1 MRIGLAFQLFFK
13 ALAGGKTADALQ
25 AVLQGKSVE
34 SKPAA
39 VGLPSPEAK
48 AKPEAKVKLETQ
60 SVPKPAPSSQSE
72 AITLLAT
79 LQREARLIDLV
90 QEPLEQYSDAQ
101 VGAAARDVLRDTRKV
116 LERICGLKPLLAETE
131 GSNVEIPA
139 DASPMRWKISGS
151 STAAKQ
157 GTVVHPGWQ
166 ATHCQLPQWNGTTAD
181 ALVIAPA
188 EVDLNA

>member
-13 ALAGGKTADALQ
+13 ALAGGKTADDLQ

-34 SKPAA
+34 SKPAN
-39 VGLPSPEAK
+39 LPSPEV
-48 AKPEAKVKLETQ
+48 KPAPEPKPI
-60 SVPKPAPSSQSE
+60 PKPAPPPQSE

-90 QEPLEQYSDAQ
+90 QEPLEQYPDAQ

-116 LERICGLKPLLAETE
+116 LERICGIQPLLAEAE
-131 GSNVEIPA
+131 GTKVEVPA
-139 DASPMRWKISGS
+139 DASPMRWKISGAF
-151 STAAKQ
+151 STSKR

-166 ATHCQLPQWNGTTAD
+166 ATRCQLPQWNGTTAD

-188 EVDLNA
+188 EVDINA

>member
-39 VGLPSPEAK
+39 AGLPSPEAK
-48 AKPEAKVKLETQ
+48 ATAEPKP
-60 SVPKPAPSSQSE
+60 VPKPAAPSQSE

-90 QEPLEQYSDAQ
+90 QEPLEQYPDAQ

-116 LERICGLKPLLAETE
+116 LERICGIKPLLSEVE
-131 GSNVEIPA
+131 GTKVDVPA

-151 STAAKQ
+151 ASAAKR
-157 GTVVHPGWQ
+157 GVVVHPGWQ
-166 ATHCQLPQWNGTTAD
+166 ATQCQLPQWNGTTAD